1 MLYLELFNA
10 ISSIS
15 LKVMKS
21 IVIFGGAGFIGRHLI
36 RRLAK
41 KGHKI
46 IVPYQRSVQEAKLRL
61 LGVTGQIIPFRF
73 SNLDDKRLNS
83 LLIKT
88 DICINLKTTY
98 DQKKGSYDDTI
109 FKFNKKLIKILKSN
123 LELRNYIFFSGLGT
137 DIDKNSSRSIA
148 IHKTEKEAFKYLK
161 NVNIIRPGVII
172 GGGDVFLKRLLPI
185 FKSSFF
191 VPLFGDGLKKF
202 QPVFIDDISLAVE
215 KIVIEEIK
223 NQNIYELAGPEILT
237 YQKFYNHIS
246 KCLNK
251 TRVLVPVSLKV
262 MKPLI
267 SIAEKTPISP
277 LTSEQLLLFEKDN
290 VLQHVDKTFKD
301 LSINP
306 QDILQII
313 RNIIEN

>member
-1 MLYLELFNA
+1 
-10 ISSIS
+10 
-15 LKVMKS
+15 MKS

-98 DQKKGSYDDTI
+98 DQKKGSFDDTI

-123 LELRNYIFFSGLGT
+123 LELRNYIYFSGLGA
-137 DIDKNSSRSIA
+137 DIDKNSPRSIS

-191 VPLFGDGLKKF
+191 VPLFGDGSIKF
-202 QPVFIDDISLAVE
+202 QPVFIDDISQAVE
-215 KIVIEEIK
+215 KIINEEIK

-237 YQKFYNHIS
+237 YRKFYNHIS

-313 RNIIEN
+313 KNIIEK

>member
-1 MLYLELFNA
+1 
-10 ISSIS
+10 
-15 LKVMKS
+15 MKS
-21 IVIFGGAGFIGRHLI
+21 IVIFGGAGFIGKHLI

-98 DQKKGSYDDTI
+98 DQKKGSFDDTI

-123 LELRNYIFFSGLGT
+123 LELRNYIFFSGLGA

-313 RNIIEN
+313 KNIIEN

>member
-1 MLYLELFNA
+1 
-10 ISSIS
+10 
-15 LKVMKS
+15 MKS

-36 RRLAK
+36 RRLVK

-73 SNLDDKRLNS
+73 SDLDDKRLNP
-83 LLIKT
+83 LLLKT
-88 DICINLKTTY
+88 DFCINLKTTY
-98 DQKKGSYDDTI
+98 DQKKGSFDNII

-123 LELRNYIFFSGLGT
+123 SELRNYIYFSGLGA
-137 DIDKNSSRSIA
+137 DIDKSSTRNIA
-148 IHKTEKEAFKYLK
+148 VYKAEKEAFKNLK

-191 VPLFGDGLKKF
+191 VPLFGDGSVKF
-202 QPVFIDDISLAVE
+202 QPVFIDDVSHAIE
-215 KIVIEEIK
+215 KIVDEQVK
-223 NQNIYELAGPEILT
+223 GQNIYELAGPEILT
-237 YQKFYNHIS
+237 YRKFYNHIS

-251 TRVLVPVSLKV
+251 TRVLVPVPLSV
-262 MKPLI
+262 MKPII

-290 VLQHVDKTFKD
+290 TIQNVDKTFKD

-306 QDILQII
+306 QDVLQITK
-313 RNIIEN
+313 NIIEK

>member
-1 MLYLELFNA
+1 
-10 ISSIS
+10 
-15 LKVMKS
+15 MKS

-98 DQKKGSYDDTI
+98 DQKKGSFDDTI

-123 LELRNYIFFSGLGT
+123 LELRNYIFFSGLGA

-215 KIVIEEIK
+215 KIVIEKIH

-251 TRVLVPVSLKV
+251 TRVLVPVPIKV
-262 MKPLI
+262 MKPII

-301 LSINP
+301 LGINP

>member
-1 MLYLELFNA
+1 
-10 ISSIS
+10 
-15 LKVMKS
+15 MKS
-21 IVIFGGAGFIGRHLI
+21 IVIFGGAGFIGRHVI

-98 DQKKGSYDDTI
+98 DQKKGSFDDTI

-123 LELRNYIFFSGLGT
+123 IELRNYIFFSGLGADT
-137 DIDKNSSRSIA
+137 DKNSSRSNA
-148 IHKTEKEAFKYLK
+148 IYKTEKEAFKYLK

-172 GGGDVFLKRLLPI
+172 GGGDVFLKTLLPI

-191 VPLFGDGLKKF
+191 VPLFGNGLIKF

-215 KIVIEEIK
+215 KIVNEEIK

-237 YQKFYNHIS
+237 YRKFYNHIA

-251 TRVLVPVSLKV
+251 TRVLVPVPLKV

-277 LTSEQLLLFEKDN
+277 LTSEQLSLFEKDN

-313 RNIIEN
+313 KNIIEN